1 MSFYIDAILAG
12 AGVEAFEDADAPVVP
27 AVDPVVPVDPI
38 PEPAPAPV
46 DHIVPVEPVDPVVPV
61 DPTPTPAPEVVDPT
75 APADVQVPV
84 EPVEP
89 AVPTDPVD
97 APVDPVDVVPA
108 PVEVEPEDIGAI
120 AAAAVAVAEAERE
133 IAEGNVTI
141 ATMDSGLATEERV
154 IEDATAAVAHIQ
166 EVQASLEHFIEEGNV
181 SVKTAML
188 LQDSINNVMR
198 SVGKSGAEI
207 TSGGLEAFG
216 DDPDQMLIVLSAG
229 LNALEEEKKSLGS
242 RAMGALKSV
251 LAGIA
256 KFGAEILNQS
266 KRHGAKATEL
276 EAAIKGKPEK
286 EVSISS
292 QSLMVGKE
300 YSKDLA
306 GDLNKFKDKLVKG
319 SVSAINDR
327 SNWFFKT
334 APGIIAEINGAETAD
349 AAVAAAAKFKLPQ
362 VKGVTISVRDE
373 DGMSLMRS
381 DVVLGN
387 YALFELRTKAAAPSD
402 TASAVAYLKAATKS
416 RITIQ
421 RAKAQPPEALSLKL
435 SEGAAAKI
443 ITAVKGVLSETESLK
458 GVIDTISKQ
467 SLELDA
473 NGKGDGDKDV
483 KKIAS
488 AASAL
493 PDSLVDT
500 VSQLPRTSTRAAM
513 DVVEASLAVV
523 SSFAK
528 GAKAEKAPKDDKGDK
543 GDDGKPD
550 NKDDKSG
557 KGEGEE
563 E

>member
-12 AGVEAFEDADAPVVP
+12 SGNEAFEDAAVPVVP

-46 DHIVPVEPVDPVVPV
+46 DHIVPVEPVVPAEPV
-61 DPTPTPAPEVVDPT
+61 DPAPVDP
-75 APADVQVPV
+75 
-84 EPVEP
+84 
-89 AVPTDPVD
+89 
-97 APVDPVDVVPA
+97 APVDPVDAVPPAPDVVPA
-108 PVEVEPEDIGAI
+108 PVDVEPEDIGAI
-120 AAAAVAVAEAERE
+120 AAAVVAVAEAERD
-133 IAEGNVTI
+133 IAVGNATI
-141 ATMDSGLATEERV
+141 ATMDSNLAKEERN
-154 IEDATAAVAHIQ
+154 IEDATSAVAHIE
-166 EVQASLEHFIEEGNV
+166 EVQASLEHFIEQGSV

-188 LQDSINNVMR
+188 LQDSINSVMR
-198 SVGKSGAEI
+198 SVGKSGVEI
-207 TSGGLEAFG
+207 TNGGLEAFG
-216 DDPDQMLIVLSAG
+216 DDPDQMMIVLGSG

-242 RAMGALKSV
+242 RAMGALKTV

-319 SVSAINDR
+319 SIAAINDR

-334 APGIIAEINGAETAD
+334 APGIVAEINGAETAD

-381 DVVLGN
+381 DVVIGN
-387 YALFELRTKAAAPSD
+387 YALFELRTKAAAPTD

-416 RITIQ
+416 RISIQ
-421 RAKAQPPEALSLKL
+421 RAKAQLPEALSVKMT
-435 SEGAAAKI
+435 EATAAKV
-443 ITAVKGVLSETESLK
+443 ITAVKAVLSETENLK

-488 AASAL
+488 AASSL

-500 VSQLPRTSTRAAM
+500 VSQLPRTATRAAM

-528 GAKAEKAPKDDKGDK
+528 GAKAAKADKPPKDDKGDNTPPK
-543 GDDGKPD
+543 DDGKPD
-550 NKDDKSG
+550 DNK
-557 KGEGEE
+557 EE
-563 E
+563 

>member
-1 MSFYIDAILAG
+1 MSFYIDAILTG
-12 AGVEAFEDADAPVVP
+12 AGNEAFEDAAAPVVP

-38 PEPAPAPV
+38 PEPVPAPV
-46 DHIVPVEPVDPVVPV
+46 DHIVPVDPVVPV
-61 DPTPTPAPEVVDPT
+61 EPT
-75 APADVQVPV
+75 
-84 EPVEP
+84 
-89 AVPTDPVD
+89 
-97 APVDPVDVVPA
+97 PVDPVDIPVPVDPVDAVPA
-108 PVEVEPEDIGAI
+108 PVNVEPEDIGAI
-120 AAAAVAVAEAERE
+120 AAAAVAVAEAERD

-141 ATMDSGLATEERV
+141 ATMDSTLAADERT
-154 IEDATAAVAHIQ
+154 IEDAGAAVAHIQ

-188 LQDSINNVMR
+188 LQDSINSVMR
-198 SVGKSGAEI
+198 SVGKSGLEI

-216 DDPDQMLIVLSAG
+216 DDPDQMLIVLSSG
-229 LNALEEEKKSLGS
+229 LNALDEEKKSLGS
-242 RAMGALKSV
+242 KAMGALKSV
-251 LAGIA
+251 MQTIA

-266 KRHGAKATEL
+266 KRHGAKAAEL

-319 SVSAINDR
+319 SVAAINDR

-421 RAKAQPPEALSLKL
+421 RAKAQPPEALSLKMN
-435 SEGAAAKI
+435 EGTAAKI
-443 ITAVKGVLSETESLK
+443 ITAVKAVLSETENLK

-513 DVVEASLAVV
+513 DVVEASLGVV

-528 GAKAEKAPKDDKGDK
+528 GAKAEKPPKEDKGNKDDKGDEQPPK
-543 GDDGKPD
+543 GDDAKPD